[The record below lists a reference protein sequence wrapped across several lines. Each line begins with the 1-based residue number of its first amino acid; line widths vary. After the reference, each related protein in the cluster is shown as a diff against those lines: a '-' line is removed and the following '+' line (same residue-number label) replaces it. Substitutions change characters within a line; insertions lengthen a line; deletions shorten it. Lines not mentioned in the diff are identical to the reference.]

1 MIHLLINMLT
11 IYFVGSQLEPVIKP
25 KKFLIVFGMGVLMT
39 ASFAS
44 LVLSADH
51 YIGGSLGVF
60 SLIGFLCMGWL
71 KQKIHF
77 SQMGKGEQWI
87 IGLAIFGSLISF
99 DTFIFHSL
107 SFILF

>member
-1 MIHLLINMLT
+1 
-11 IYFVGSQLEPVIKP
+11 
-25 KKFLIVFGMGVLMT
+25 MT

-77 SQMGKGEQWI
+77 NKWEKRNN
-87 IGLAIFGSLISF
+87 GLLV
-99 DTFIFHSL
+99 
-107 SFILF
+107 